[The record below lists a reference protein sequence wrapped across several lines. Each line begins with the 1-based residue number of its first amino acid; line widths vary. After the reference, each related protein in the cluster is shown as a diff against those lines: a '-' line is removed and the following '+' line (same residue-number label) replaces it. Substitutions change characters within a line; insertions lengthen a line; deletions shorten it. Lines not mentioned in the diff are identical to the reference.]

1 MSGGFLLLAALLY
14 YLDTGSLLLWT
25 GAACALHELG
35 HYGAV
40 LLWGGQV
47 AALRLTCVGAE
58 MVLSARRP
66 LSRWGEVWAALA
78 GPAVNLLLALGS
90 ARLAPA
96 LGEGLFL
103 FSGVNL
109 ALAAFNLLPIAR
121 LDGGRALRGL
131 LCVARGE
138 EAAQHLARV
147 CSVAVSAA
155 LVLGSALLL
164 ARGEASFTLLL
175 TALWLL
181 AASAGDGGMKFVAK
195 RRN

>member
-14 YLDTGSLLLWT
+14 YLDTGGLLLWT

-35 HYGAV
+35 HCGAV

-58 MVLSARRP
+58 MVLSPRRP
-66 LSRWGEVWAALA
+66 LSRWGEVFAALA

-96 LGEGLFL
+96 LGEGLFA

-109 ALAAFNLLPIAR
+109 TLAAFNLLPIAR
-121 LDGGRALRGL
+121 LDGGRALEGL

-138 EAAQHLARV
+138 ETARHLARV
-147 CSVAVSAA
+147 CSLAVSAA

-181 AASAGDGGMKFVAK
+181 AASAGE
-195 RRN
+195 